1 MINYGFSYN
10 DLEYFLLILVRLS
23 CFIYAAPFFS
33 IKGVPNRVK
42 IGLSVFL
49 TVIVF
54 HSAPGGAV
62 PEYNTVLG
70 YSILIIKEAITG
82 LLIGLGANICSSI
95 VSFAGRMADME
106 IGLSMVQLMD
116 PLSNESTGF
125 TGTIYQ
131 YAVMLI
137 MMVSNMHHFFIR
149 AIVETF
155 TLIPIGKA
163 NFNSENIIIT
173 MTQFLA
179 DYVRIAFQMCLPIV
193 ASIMILNAILGILA
207 KSAPQINMFS
217 VGVQIKILTG
227 LAILLLTVGI
237 LPSVSDYIFSEMK
250 IMITAMVNSMN

>member
-1 MINYGFSYN
+1 MIDYSFSYN

-23 CFIYAAPFFS
+23 CFVYAAPFFS

-42 IGLSVFL
+42 IALSFFL

-54 HSAPGGAV
+54 HTAPGGKV
-62 PEYNTVLG
+62 PSYNTVLG

-82 LLIGLGANICSSI
+82 LLIGLGANVCSSI

-106 IGLSMVQLMD
+106 VGLSMVQLMD

-149 AIVETF
+149 AIVETY
-155 TLIPIGKA
+155 TLIPIGMA
-163 NFNSENIIIT
+163 HFNSENIVIT
-173 MTQFLA
+173 ITQFMA
-179 DYVRIAFQMCLPIV
+179 DYVRIAFQMCLPVV
-193 ASIMILNAILGILA
+193 ASIMILNSILGILA

-217 VGVQIKILTG
+217 VGIQIKILTG
-227 LAILLLTVGI
+227 LSILLLTVGV
-237 LPSVSDYIFSEMK
+237 LPNVSEFIFSEMK
-250 IMITAMVNSMN
+250 IMVTAMVNSMI